1 MVKELKTE
9 EFTEKVIKN
18 TKPVLI
24 EVYGSNC
31 IPCRML
37 LPTLEALSEKMLDID
52 FYKLNAEDEYEVAQ
66 KYNIMSVPTLLLFYN
81 EMLLGRI
88 DGGVTI
94 DKITD
99 MVEMYKRDWE
109 TEGE

>member
-1 MVKELKTE
+1 MIKELKTE

-52 FYKLNAEDEYEVAQ
+52 FYKLNAEDEYRITEEYSV
-66 KYNIMSVPTLLLFYN
+66 MSVPTMLLFN
-81 EMLLGRI
+81 KGVILGRI
-88 DGGVTI
+88 DGGVTS
-94 DKITD
+94 DKLTEMIG
-99 MVEMYKRDWE
+99 MYKSDWE
-109 TEGE
+109 IEGE